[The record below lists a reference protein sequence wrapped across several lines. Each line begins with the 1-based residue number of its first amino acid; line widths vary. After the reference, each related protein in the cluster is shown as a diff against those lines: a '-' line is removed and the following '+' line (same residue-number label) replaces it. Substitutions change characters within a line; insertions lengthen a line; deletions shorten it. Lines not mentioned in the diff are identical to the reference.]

1 MADTPTTD
9 PSLLLDPPDTLP
21 GDASGTSVPAD
32 GPPAAA
38 MSDLEALALAV
49 DEVKKKKKKDKKAKE
64 PEPEIDPSDP
74 DSLFRAMGPR
84 RGVETLFRSSYRVNM
99 DLTSLADAK
108 ANIMISVNGFIVSI
122 LIAAIAPKV
131 DANPWLLIPTSV
143 FLVGCVISLI
153 FAVLSAR
160 PRVQSHHVT
169 LDEIR
174 RNKTNILFFGNFASL
189 PERDYQIAMKERM
202 MDPVALYELMI
213 TDIYGVGAV
222 LERKYKLLRGAYT
235 AFLSAL
241 IVGVVAFILVFGYAA
256 FFQSGP
262 TIVTPIGVD
271 ATGTTI
277 FAPPTPTPTPTPVP
291 VPVP

>member
-1 MADTPTTD
+1 MPDFPTTRAD
-9 PSLLLDPPDTLP
+9 
-21 GDASGTSVPAD
+21 VPAGD
-32 GPPAAA
+32 GSAPEAPPTPFSEVPSAPPGAAPA
-38 MSDLEALALAV
+38 GGALAV
-49 DEVKKKKKKDKKAKE
+49 AALTGEEPKKKKKKNKE
-64 PEPEIDPSDP
+64 EEIPIDPDDP
-74 DSLFRAMGPR
+74 DSLFRSMGPR
-84 RGVETLFRSSYRVNM
+84 RGVETLFRTSYRVNM
-99 DLTSLADAK
+99 DLTALADAK

-143 FLVGCVISLI
+143 FLVGCVVSLI

-174 RNKTNILFFGNFASL
+174 RNRTNILFFGNFASL

-256 FFQSGP
+256 FFESGP
-262 TIVTPIGVD
+262 TVVYPAGV
-271 ATGTTI
+271 GTTAAPVVEPEAGI
-277 FAPPTPTPTPTPVP
+277 FP
-291 VPVP
+291 

>member
-9 PSLLLDPPDTLP
+9 PFPVLDPPAVS
-21 GDASGTSVPAD
+21 GSASAAGTSSSAAPEPVAPEVVPAL
-32 GPPAAA
+32 A
-38 MSDLEALALAV
+38 EAIAV
-49 DEVKKKKKKDKKAKE
+49 AVEEARKKKKGKKEKE
-64 PEPEIDPSDP
+64 AEPEIDPDDP

-143 FLVGCVISLI
+143 FLVGCVVSLI

-235 AFLSAL
+235 SFLSAL
-241 IVGVVAFILVFGYAA
+241 IIGVVAFILVFSYAA
-256 FFQSGP
+256 FFESGP
-262 TIVTPIGVD
+262 TVVYP
-271 ATGTTI
+271 AGTTAAPAVQPEAGI
-277 FAPPTPTPTPTPVP
+277 FP
-291 VPVP
+291 

>member
-9 PSLLLDPPDTLP
+9 PFSVLDPPAVAGAAPL
-21 GDASGTSVPAD
+21 AGTSTLGASEPVAPEAVPAF
-32 GPPAAA
+32 A
-38 MSDLEALALAV
+38 EAIAV
-49 DEVKKKKKKDKKAKE
+49 AVEEVRKKKKAKKDKE
-64 PEPEIDPSDP
+64 PEPEIDPDDP

-143 FLVGCVISLI
+143 FLIGCVVSLI

-160 PRVQSHHVT
+160 PRVTSHHVT

-189 PERDYQIAMKERM
+189 KESDYQIAMKERM

-235 AFLSAL
+235 SFLSAL
-241 IVGVVAFILVFGYAA
+241 IVGVIAFILVFGYAA
-256 FFQSGP
+256 FFESGP
-262 TIVTPIGVD
+262 TVVTPVGVD

-277 FAPPTPTPTPTPVP
+277 FAPPPVP
-291 VPVP
+291 AP